1 MKANKAAKKQT
12 NPLAGWK
19 LDLSDEVVCTNKNVV
34 EAEKKLRKEN
44 K

>member
-1 MKANKAAKKQT
+1 MKAANNTKKAT

-19 LDLSDEVVCTNKNVV
+19 LDLSDEVVCTNRNVV